1 MANSPV
7 DPGPVPDFKVL
18 ESGMVN
24 AEGTPH
30 NEPVLEIPP
39 LGQQSRSPSEPALGP
54 NK

>member
-7 DPGPVPDFKVL
+7 DSGPVPDFKVL

-24 AEGTPH
+24 ADGIPVET
-30 NEPVLEIPP
+30 PVLEIPP